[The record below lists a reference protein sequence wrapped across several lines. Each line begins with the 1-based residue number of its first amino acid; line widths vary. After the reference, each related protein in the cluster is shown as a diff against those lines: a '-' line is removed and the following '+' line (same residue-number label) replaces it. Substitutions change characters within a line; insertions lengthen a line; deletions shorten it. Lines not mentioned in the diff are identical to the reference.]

1 MNHRQF
7 RYPPP
12 PPRRVSASYLSYL
25 RFLLLF
31 ITAAVMLTGCPSPNE
46 GNPPST
52 TTTGGG
58 GTAPEGGGTPPGG
71 GDGKPDGGAAVRTL
85 SFNLEL
91 SDPGGNPLALGSG
104 PSLTTVTSDKGTA
117 TIGTVSGKIYPITV
131 RNVPQAA
138 KAITLTVKKR
148 GFVDTTV
155 GPITVPASR
164 NPAPQI
170 KTLAYAL
177 TTTVSGKVVTP
188 ARAADSTKGSH
199 ISTAQVWAST
209 DPTNKV
215 PVNTSDGSYSLNGV
229 KHSGTFTI
237 TAEYTAGDGNYK
249 TSDPKTVST
258 TAPTH
263 TQDIA
268 LKYGYTTTFSGRVL
282 NVSGSGSLANGVE
295 VVIEVEGVEA
305 ARDTTR
311 NIGGGA
317 ANDGKYSITAD
328 HPGSLRARVIP
339 PPSSTTIVTSRDVTT
354 TSSTFTQN
362 VF

>member
-1 MNHRQF
+1 
-7 RYPPP
+7 
-12 PPRRVSASYLSYL
+12 
-25 RFLLLF
+25 
-31 ITAAVMLTGCPSPNE
+31 MLTGCPSPNE

-104 PSLTTVTSDKGTA
+104 PSLTTVTSDKGNA

-155 GPITVPASR
+155 GPITVPTSKH
-164 NPAPQI
+164 PAPQV
-170 KTLAYAL
+170 KTIAYAL

-188 ARAADSTKGSH
+188 ARAADATKGSH

-215 PVNTSDGSYSLNGV
+215 TVNTADGSYSLSGV

-237 TAEYTAGDGNYK
+237 TAEYTATGNSNYT
-249 TSDPKTVST
+249 TSDPQPVST
-258 TAPTH
+258 TAPTY

-268 LKYGYTTTFSGRVL
+268 LKYGYTTT
-282 NVSGSGSLANGVE
+282 VSGQVVNLAGSGMINGAA

-305 ARDTTR
+305 GRDTTR
-311 NIGGGA
+311 RIGIRPGS
-317 ANDGKYSITAD
+317 YSITAA
-328 HPGSLRARVIP
+328 HPGDLRVRVLPPHSASLSNA
-339 PPSSTTIVTSRDVTT
+339 SRDVTT